1 VISAPQSILARVPM
15 ACVHDPEVAA
25 RLEMDDE
32 KLLELAA
39 SIRANGLIQPIV
51 LKPKTATDL
60 ELLTMRIDRGDSPV
74 DLLGIQFEVIA
85 GHRRTCAHRI
95 NNAREI
101 EAKIVLD
108 PTISP
113 EAWKLH
119 ENLERED
126 LNAAEE
132 AVYFDHLLKT
142 IADNDTER
150 LAEQLKKSREYVEG
164 RLLLL
169 RGDEAIFEAIRTR
182 KITYSVG
189 RELNG
194 ITSASYRLM
203 YLDAALKGGC
213 STAQAK
219 RWRLEAN
226 QLAEYNPEHAPSGA
240 PESTGPGA
248 GSSYSPECICCRR
261 TENPYEMQLVHLHTY
276 CRKAILEPLLD
287 GGRG

>member
-1 VISAPQSILARVPM
+1 MIAPPLSVLLRVPM

-25 RLEMDDE
+25 RLEMDDD

-51 LKPKTATDL
+51 LKPKSPADL
-60 ELLTMRIDRGDSPV
+60 EAFSTLLRDKGELTV
-74 DLLGIQFEVIA
+74 DAGIQFEVIA

-95 NNAREI
+95 NSARDI
-101 EAKIVLD
+101 EAKVVLD
-108 PTISP
+108 PDISP

-142 IADNDTER
+142 IAANDTER
-150 LAEQLKKSREYVEG
+150 LAGQLKKSREYVEG

-169 RGDEAIFEAIRTR
+169 RGDEAIFEAIRAR
-182 KITYSVG
+182 RITYSVG

-194 ITSASYRLM
+194 INSPSYRLM

-226 QLAEYNPEHAPSGA
+226 QLAEYNPEHQPGAAPSG
-240 PESTGPGA
+240 SSDVIT
-248 GSSYSPECICCRR
+248 SSYAPECICCKR
-261 TENPYEMQLVHLHTY
+261 TENPYEMQLVHLHGY
-276 CRKAILEPLLD
+276 CRKAILDPLLD
-287 GGRG
+287 GARG